1 MDCKPIG
8 EIFKVIKKIRPSK
21 GQRVLPM
28 GSLRFSKN
36 G

>member
-1 MDCKPIG
+1 MDYKPIG
-8 EIFKVIKKIRPSK
+8 EIFKVIKKVPPSK
-21 GQRVLPM
+21 CQRVLPM